1 MDDILQRLKNNDE
14 RAFRDVFNSYKAP
27 VYYYILKIVHDR
39 NDTEDLMMITFEKA
53 FSGVKKFVPN
63 FKLSTWIYEIAKN
76 TSIDYLR
83 AKHIVPQ
90 ELDVKIKSKQLDP
103 EQELI
108 IRDQYERVVR
118 GIDNLPQHNFK
129 AIMTMYKDGLK
140 IKEICKELRLPHGTV
155 VNSILRAKKELKKLI
170 A

>member
-14 RAFRDVFNSYKAP
+14 RAFREVFNSYKAP
-27 VYYYILKIVHDR
+27 VYYYILQIVHDR

-53 FSGVKKFVPN
+53 FAGVKKFVPD

-83 AKHIVPQ
+83 AKRIVPQ
-90 ELDVKIKSKQLDP
+90 ELDERIKSRQLNP
-103 EQELI
+103 EQALI
-108 IRDQYERVVR
+108 IKDQYERIEV
-118 GIDNLPQHNFK
+118 GINNISPRLRDV
-129 AIMTMYKDGLK
+129 MTMYKDGYRV
-140 IKEICKELRLPHGTV
+140 KEICKELNMPTGTV
-155 VNSILRAKKELKKLI
+155 VNYILCAKRELKKLI